1 LGREPRQ
8 HAADGVLAT
17 RMVGRGTSEALM
29 PATTSAI
36 ILFAAMWALIL
47 YSAYRLFRW
56 LPRHDREGREG
67 RSTHDHGL

>member
-1 LGREPRQ
+1 
-8 HAADGVLAT
+8 
-17 RMVGRGTSEALM
+17 M

-56 LPRHDREGREG
+56 LLRHDREVREG